1 MIEWTMSV
9 SSVLDYIKMFFFLCT
24 GVGGYI
30 QCREYTNSPNHQVSL
45 CIDRNTGTYTYRY
58 MPNIRLYVH
67 HGSVIAYIYCHAILL
82 EKLVSLLPLEKKY
95 IITLARL
102 HIFTHMKVMN
112 RIYLDCERL

>member
-45 CIDRNTGTYTYRY
+45 CRQVYRYIYTYRY

-82 EKLVSLLPLEKKY
+82 ERLVSLLPLEKIY
-95 IITLARL
+95 DNSGPFA
-102 HIFTHMKVMN
+102 HFYTH
-112 RIYLDCERL
+112 ESHE

>member
-45 CIDRNTGTYTYRY
+45 CIDRNTGTYIHTDTCLISGYTCT
-58 MPNIRLYVH
+58 MGL
-67 HGSVIAYIYCHAILL
+67 
-82 EKLVSLLPLEKKY
+82 
-95 IITLARL
+95 
-102 HIFTHMKVMN
+102 
-112 RIYLDCERL
+112 

>member
-1 MIEWTMSV
+1 
-9 SSVLDYIKMFFFLCT
+9 
-24 GVGGYI
+24 
-30 QCREYTNSPNHQVSL
+30 
-45 CIDRNTGTYTYRY
+45 

-67 HGSVIAYIYCHAILL
+67 HWSVIAYIYCHAILL
-82 EKLVSLLPLEKKY
+82 ERLVSLLPLEKKN

>member
-9 SSVLDYIKMFFFLCT
+9 SSVLDYIKMFFCFLCT

-45 CIDRNTGTYTYRY
+45 CRQEYRYIYTYRY

-67 HGSVIAYIYCHAILL
+67 RGSVIAYIYCHAILL
-82 EKLVSLLPLEKKY
+82 ENLVSLLPLEKIY
-95 IITLARL
+95 YNTGPFA
-102 HIFTHMKVMN
+102 HFDTH
-112 RIYLDCERL
+112 ESHA